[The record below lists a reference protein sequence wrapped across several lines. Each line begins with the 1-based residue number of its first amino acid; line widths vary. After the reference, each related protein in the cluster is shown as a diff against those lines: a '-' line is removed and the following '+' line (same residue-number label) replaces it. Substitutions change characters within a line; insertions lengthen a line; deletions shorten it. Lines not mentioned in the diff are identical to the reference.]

1 LTYAYRDRRVR
12 KRDFRALWIVR
23 INAAAREH
31 GMSYSLLMCGLKRA
45 GIQIDR
51 KVLAD
56 MAVNEAETFSDLVSL
71 AKSKL
76 AA

>member
-1 LTYAYRDRRVR
+1 
-12 KRDFRALWIVR
+12 
-23 INAAAREH
+23 
-31 GMSYSLLMCGLKRA
+31 MCGLKRA

-56 MAVNEAETFSDLVSL
+56 MAVNEAETFSELVSL